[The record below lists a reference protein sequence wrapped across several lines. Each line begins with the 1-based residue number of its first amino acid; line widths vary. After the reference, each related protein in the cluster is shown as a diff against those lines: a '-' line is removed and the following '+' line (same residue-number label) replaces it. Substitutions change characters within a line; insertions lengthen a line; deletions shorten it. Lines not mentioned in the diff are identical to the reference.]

1 MIYEITVQ
9 VRVADLVIGQR
20 WYSTLLN
27 RDPDEI
33 QHEGVL
39 EWELLAACW
48 LQVIEGEPTHSAPI
62 CLGVLD
68 VEAERARLMQ
78 QLDLVHFDIHQRED
92 VPVKW
97 ATFTDPWGNEIGLFE
112 YINSTEKY
120 LRIKRIV
127 GE

>member
-1 MIYEITVQ
+1 MTVQ
-9 VRVADLVIGQR
+9 IRVTDLAAAQH
-20 WYSTLLN
+20 WYSTLIH

-33 QHEGVL
+33 PHEGIL
-39 EWELLAACW
+39 EWQLLAGCW
-48 LQVIEGEPTHSAPI
+48 LQVTEGVPAIDSGPLR
-62 CLGVLD
+62 LGVMDL
-68 VEAERARLMQ
+68 ETERTRLMQ
-78 QLDLVHFDIHQRED
+78 QLHVDYFDIHQRED

-97 ATFTDPWGNEIGLFE
+97 ATFADPWGNLIGFFE